1 MQGSFLMEDHKHCT
15 LYLLLLMLVSAQKAC
30 FFFVFFRVG
39 SRPLWKHIK
48 KSTVVQKMMFVVQQC
63 SKKVQHASVNLHSL
77 GDVVFMLY
85 ELISF

>member
-1 MQGSFLMEDHKHCT
+1 M
-15 LYLLLLMLVSAQKAC
+15 
-30 FFFVFFRVG
+30 FFRVG

-63 SKKVQHASVNLHSL
+63 SKKVQHASVKLHSL

-85 ELISF
+85 ELISFNAYSFVNQILCRHR